1 MMSEDL
7 KHLYPRRIF
16 DEPTLQPIAGEIM
29 AEAHEDAGLVVTTVR
44 QRYGCLTTPL
54 PLRGAEALK
63 RNGDG
68 ELMLVAALRDEASWL
83 EPVIATLERRLERQ
97 LLVGEPWVA
106 ISPML
111 LVGPPGCGKSWIARR
126 IGELAVTGHRTIDL
140 AGAMD
145 STIIHGNPR
154 GWHSQMPSIPVLAMA
169 ETRCANPLC
178 IVEEVE
184 KAGGSE
190 RYGDPIAALLALLEP
205 STARCYRDRCLQTEV
220 DVSAVNWIMT
230 ANAITPRLPP
240 PFLSRIEVI
249 EVAMPP
255 ADMVDVLIEQ
265 LLADLARRWRLPPT
279 MPIELTSRVMAQL
292 RQDYR
297 RHSSIRRLQRMIEAV
312 AAYCLPE
319 RQVH

>member
-1 MMSEDL
+1 M
-7 KHLYPRRIF
+7 
-16 DEPTLQPIAGEIM
+16 IASI
-29 AEAHEDAGLVVTTVR
+29 
-44 QRYGCLTTPL
+44 
-54 PLRGAEALK
+54 
-63 RNGDG
+63 
-68 ELMLVAALRDEASWL
+68 
-83 EPVIATLERRLERQ
+83 ERRLERQ

-106 ISPML
+106 LSPLL

-126 IGELAVTGHRTIDL
+126 IGALAGTGHRTIDL

-145 STIIHGNPR
+145 STIVHGNPR
-154 GWHSQMPSIPVLAMA
+154 GWQSHMPSFPALAMA

-178 IVEEVE
+178 IVEEVD

-190 RYGDPIAALLALLEP
+190 RHGDPIAALLALIEP

-230 ANAITPRLPP
+230 ANAVTPRLPA
-240 PFLSRIEVI
+240 PFLSRIEII

-255 ADMVDVLIEQ
+255 ADMVDVLTEQ

-279 MPIELTSRVMAQL
+279 MPIELPARVLGQL

-297 RHSSIRRLQRMIEAV
+297 HHASIRRLQRIIDVV
-312 AAYCLPE
+312 AGFCLPE
-319 RQVH
+319 RRIH